1 MFFTLTSRAGDCMD
15 QMFSASVIC
24 GFHGKAFKV
33 QRWISLASRL
43 VERAQCVRTD
53 ASPFCQGRHGK
64 PIAWMTAEWTTAD
77 HLILQGHRERSDMAS
92 RVEAVRNPDRSR
104 HLVAALHVSG
114 TLHGTDGRHRNL
126 VQYGTHGGTKAIAAE
141 FALKLVSAHVQ
152 IAPKYLRS
160 EFRRNAQGAAVPAF
174 LRGVPQSSSKAR
186 HLSFFWACSRAL
198 LKAQ

>member
-1 MFFTLTSRAGDCMD
+1 MD

-24 GFHGKAFKV
+24 GLHGKAFKV

-104 HLVAALHVSG
+104 HLAAALHVSR
-114 TLHGTDGRHRNL
+114 TLHGTDHRNL
-126 VQYGTHGGTKAIAAE
+126 VQYAWRNESHCRRVCPQTRKRSRPNSTIVPEEH
-141 FALKLVSAHVQ
+141 
-152 IAPKYLRS
+152 S

-186 HLSFFWACSRAL
+186 HLSFF
-198 LKAQ
+198 